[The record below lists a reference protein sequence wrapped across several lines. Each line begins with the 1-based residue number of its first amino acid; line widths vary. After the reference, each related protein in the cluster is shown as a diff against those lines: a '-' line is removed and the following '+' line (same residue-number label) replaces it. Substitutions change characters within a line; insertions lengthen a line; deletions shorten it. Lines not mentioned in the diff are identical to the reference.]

1 MEWLDGLLRYSQQGQ
16 ACVLAT
22 VAETRG
28 SAPREAGAKMVVAGD
43 ACIGTIGG
51 GQLEYQTVE
60 WARDLLTANLADE
73 QRTTLRRFALGP
85 TLGQCCGGVATV
97 FLERIDSSALQWLT
111 HLHDLIQRHESA
123 VLVTPVDG
131 ASVAST
137 AIVVEQR
144 GGGVPQA
151 LPPESLRIARR
162 MLEKGDGT
170 VLKRLKVP
178 ESESQRVLFDPIRPA
193 QFHVVLF
200 GAGHVGSALL
210 PILAGLGCTVT
221 WVDSRAD
228 QFPSTV
234 PDGVRV
240 VWCDDP
246 QFEADRA
253 PRGSYYL
260 VMTHSH
266 PLDYSICE
274 RVLRRRD
281 VQYCGL
287 IGSRSKR
294 LKFEKRL
301 RAQGFGPVEL
311 SRLTC
316 PIGIDGIT
324 GKRPGEIA
332 VAVAAE
338 LLQVQASVDTTC
350 DNPDYARA

>member
-1 MEWLDGLLRYSQQGQ
+1 MEWLNGLLRYSQHGQ

-60 WARDLLTANLADE
+60 CARGLLTAKLADE
-73 QRTTLRRFALGP
+73 QRTTLRRFALGA

-97 FLERIDSSALQWLT
+97 FLERIDSSALGWLA
-111 HLHDLIQRHESA
+111 HLQGVVQRHESA
-123 VLVTPVDG
+123 VLITPVDG
-131 ASVAST
+131 ESVTSNVV
-137 AIVVEQR
+137 VVEQCQ
-144 GGGVPQA
+144 GGVPQT
-151 LPPESLRIARR
+151 LRPESLRIARR

-170 VLKRLKVP
+170 VLKRLKTP
-178 ESESQRVLFDPIRPA
+178 DGESQRVLFDPVRPA
-193 QFHVVLF
+193 EFHVVLF

-228 QFPSTV
+228 QFPPTV

-240 VWCDDP
+240 VRRDDP
-246 QFEADRA
+246 QFEADCA

-266 PLDYSICE
+266 PLDYAICE

-281 VQYCGL
+281 VRYCGL

-301 RAQGFGPVEL
+301 RAQGFGLAEL
-311 SRLTC
+311 SGLTC
-316 PIGIDGIT
+316 PIGIDGIN

-338 LLQVQASVDTTC
+338 LLQMQTSIDKTC
-350 DNPDYARA
+350 DDSDYARA